1 MGTLTKNLIIG
12 VVVAVLLF
20 VGYKFFLAE
29 DAGYDT
35 LVATTESP
43 VAPIAQ
49 NLLGALLTLESL
61 DLDTG
66 IFNNQAFNSLEDFSR
81 PIGEQPIRRTNPF
94 APLGS
99 DGLTAATTTAG
110 AR

>member
-1 MGTLTKNLIIG
+1 MAPLVKNLIIG

-20 VGYKFFLAE
+20 VGYRVFLKDNEGEA
-29 DAGYDT
+29 T
-35 LVATTESP
+35 LSTSTESA

-61 DLDTG
+61 NLDTRL
-66 IFNNQAFNSLEDFSR
+66 FNDQMFNSLQDFSQ
-81 PIGEQPIRRTNPF
+81 PIGEQPIRRNNPF
-94 APLGS
+94 APLGIES
-99 DGLTAATTTAG
+99 GGAATTTVG